1 MKVAHSENGRSEAG
15 PECARSGKMQT
26 EVIANERKSQASTPM
41 DAFRGGRWTLN
52 AFRGSAAIP
61 PRRTIQGELS
71 LDKVKPVRND
81 LSDSDLELVAVK
93 KEPETAPSSIQIG
106 SERVPVVKA
115 RSFLERVGQL
125 FRRVK

>member
-1 MKVAHSENGRSEAG
+1 
-15 PECARSGKMQT
+15 MQT

-52 AFRGSAAIP
+52 PFRSSAATP

-71 LDKVKPVRND
+71 LDNVKPVRND

-93 KEPETAPSSIQIG
+93 KEPETTPSSIQIG